1 MSKLV
6 LSLLIATTI
15 LVNSGCMTTEGVDYI
30 PSDKNDGYV
39 SIKEH
44 NFRIWLKNQKAIGG
58 SEGFYGNDECPD
70 AHGHGQMTPSN

>member
-15 LVNSGCMTTEGVDYI
+15 LINSGCMTTEGVDYT
-30 PSDKNDGYV
+30 PSDNNDGYV

-44 NFRIWLKNQKAIGG
+44 NFRIWLKNQKEIGG
-58 SEGFYGNDECPD
+58 SGGFYGTEECPD
-70 AHGHGQMTPSN
+70 AHGHAMLISN